1 MIDGISNSANAATA
15 ARTNKSIL
23 GKDDFMKLMIQ
34 QLKNQDPL
42 NPMDGTAFASQLA
55 EFSSLEQLS
64 NMNDA
69 IETSI
74 NANYQLTQSINNS
87 MSAALI
93 GKAVKLVGNDVNY
106 QGQENIDL
114 GYYLAGDAKNVS
126 MKIYDE
132 NGTLVKT
139 YENIKNIKGD
149 HKLSWDFTDN
159 EGKKLGYGSYSFE
172 IEATS
177 MSGDTIQADTYRVG
191 PIDSIRFTEYGTML
205 VINNVEYS
213 LNDVFEILNFEDS
226 DNTNNDGEKTSNGR

>member
-1 MIDGISNSANAATA
+1 MIEGISGAATA
-15 ARTNKSIL
+15 AAGNTNKSIL

-64 NMNDA
+64 NMNDSL
-69 IETSI
+69 ETSI
-74 NANYQLTQSINNS
+74 NANYQLAQSVNNS
-87 MSAALI
+87 MATALI

-106 QGQENIDL
+106 QGQDSIDL
-114 GYYLAGDAKNVS
+114 GYYLAGNAKDVT

-132 NGTLVKT
+132 NGVLVKS
-139 YENIKNIKGD
+139 YDNIKNIKGD

-172 IEATS
+172 IEATD
-177 MSGDTIQADTYRVG
+177 MSGEKIQADTYRVG

-213 LNDVFEILNFEDS
+213 LNDVFEILNFDEDGNS
-226 DNTNNDGEKTSNGR
+226 TNDDGDKIGYDR

>member
-1 MIDGISNSANAATA
+1 MIDGMSGLTSAAP

-64 NMNDA
+64 NMNDSL
-69 IETSI
+69 ETSI
-74 NANYQLTQSINNS
+74 NANYQLAQSVNNS
-87 MSAALI
+87 MATALI
-93 GKAVKLVGNDVNY
+93 GKAVKLVGNDVNF

-114 GYYLAGDAKNVS
+114 GYYLAGDAKDVT

-132 NGTLVKT
+132 NGVLVKS
-139 YENIKNIKGD
+139 YDNIKNIKGD

-172 IEATS
+172 VEAID
-177 MSGDTIQADTYRVG
+177 MSGEKIQADTYRVG

-213 LNDVFEILNFEDS
+213 LNDVFEILNFEDG
-226 DNTNNDGEKTSNGR
+226 NGNNDEGDKLGYDR